1 MSAELHV
8 TCCDAV
14 PFLHPPKALNRRE
27 LMRHCKLTMVAAV
40 VQSGGSQLESV
51 QVLLRD
57 ARQHAADLQTDK
69 QQLQHMQNRLKQ
81 ALVKVTLHISA
92 HICLSVCSPQVSDH
106 QCAIGLSACQLRLH
120 NHQASDSKVTVAIW
134 FVTL

>member
-1 MSAELHV
+1 
-8 TCCDAV
+8 
-14 PFLHPPKALNRRE
+14 
-27 LMRHCKLTMVAAV
+27 MVAAG

-81 ALVKVTLHISA
+81 ALVKVTLDLLN
-92 HICLSVCSPQVSDH
+92 ICLSVCWGPSIVN
-106 QCAIGLSACQLRLH
+106 LSLCRHLSR
-120 NHQASDSKVTVAIW
+120 
-134 FVTL
+134 

>member
-1 MSAELHV
+1 MQPDVCRNFTLHV
-8 TCCDAV
+8 V
-14 PFLHPPKALNRRE
+14 MHLHSCILPKLNRHE

-40 VQSGGSQLESV
+40 VQSGGSQLESM

-81 ALVKVTLHISA
+81 ALVKVMLHLLNK
-92 HICLSVCSPQVSDH
+92 CLSVCLFPLTVRLSLCYMTVCLSD
-106 QCAIGLSACQLRLH
+106 
-120 NHQASDSKVTVAIW
+120 
-134 FVTL
+134 